1 MLPLRTNL
9 ILKDSAGWIAT
20 QADAVTL
27 GIGVTRPAN
36 APSNAIHARIAN
48 PRDGLLRHE
57 LSMIDQSITCVLLTT
72 TSLPQDL
79 RAADIEL
86 RRRELELNLNPGHI
100 GLIPEI
106 CTAAAFTRLPQLLQ
120 AIDRL
125 SSITLNIEALSTD
138 LGVPNP
144 HARSFQE
151 PLLAQIAIHASAMN
165 LRWTVAAPSF
175 DHSERAILA
184 TRAHALGASGIH
196 VISETEVAGFNSL
209 FTSAH

>member
-1 MLPLRTNL
+1 MLHPRTNL
-9 ILKDSAGWIAT
+9 ILKDGTDRITT

-27 GIGVTRPAN
+27 DIGAIRQGDT
-36 APSNAIHARIAN
+36 PSNAIHARITN
-48 PRDGLLRHE
+48 PRDGLIRHE
-57 LSMIDQSITCVLLTT
+57 LSTVDRSVTCVLLTA

-79 RAADIEL
+79 RDADIEL

-106 CTAAAFTRLPQLLQ
+106 CTAVAFTRLPQLLK

-125 SSITLNIEALSTD
+125 SSVTLDIEALSAD
-138 LGVPNP
+138 LGVPNS
-144 HARSFQE
+144 HARSLQE
-151 PLLAQIAIHASAMN
+151 PLLSQMAIHASSMN
-165 LRWTVAAPSF
+165 LKWSVAAPSF

-196 VISETEVAGFNSL
+196 VTNEVEVAGFNSL
-209 FTSAH
+209 FSSNH